1 MEYTVGS
8 LLTDVAIASIFIL
21 IAKVLR
27 EKIEILQKL
36 FIPASLLAGFLGLL
50 LGDNG
55 FGLVHFSGQLGAY
68 SGILIIV
75 VFVTIG
81 IRGFNFSKGGLK
93 ENFERIGAYYCFR
106 NVGWAGQYSLPIIL
120 GIFVLPI
127 FAPNLNPNF
136 GMLIPAGFQG
146 GHGTSAAL
154 GETLRALGWSDAA
167 DLAMTT
173 ATVGLMT
180 GIFGGILL
188 INIATKKGY
197 TSYVKE
203 FGELPDEMRTG
214 VISPEKRE
222 DMGKETISSIALD
235 PLAWHLALV
244 AIPAGIGYV
253 LTNFISEKTG
263 LGVPAFSVGF
273 LVAILFSF
281 ILKKTKADYTMD
293 KKVISRIGG
302 TATDFLVFFGI
313 ASIKVPVVLKYIVPF
328 ALLMLFGILW
338 TRCRQYEGENG
349 YAMVDLEDGDRVFLG
364 SNKGGIV
371 NEHPLQVSKEDFEYL
386 KQFEIIHTS
395 NNGHFTEQL
404 KDIYPLGIP
413 ISFDFSGKWTDKKL
427 VDAVAP
433 YATFAFLS
441 CGDVTEA
448 EAESICKTIRKGNI
462 RIVVATRGCKGS
474 VLYDG
479 RNFRVQEPHLVKPVD
494 TLGAGDSF
502 AAAFLVHMAST
513 VLKKECD
520 EETYQREVEIALDK
534 AAEFS
539 AKTCLVQGAFGRGKV
554 MHDRG

>member
-1 MEYTVGS
+1 M
-8 LLTDVAIASIFIL
+8 
-21 IAKVLR
+21 KV
-27 EKIEILQKL
+27 IGI
-36 FIPASLLAGFLGLL
+36 
-50 LGDNG
+50 GDNVCDKYLHLNMMFPG
-55 FGLVHFSGQLGAY
+55 GQAMNFAVYATMLGA
-68 SGILIIV
+68 
-75 VFVTIG
+75 
-81 IRGFNFSKGGLK
+81 
-93 ENFERIGAYYCFR
+93 
-106 NVGWAGQYSLPIIL
+106 
-120 GIFVLPI
+120 
-127 FAPNLNPNF
+127 
-136 GMLIPAGFQG
+136 
-146 GHGTSAAL
+146 SAAYM
-154 GETLRALGWSDAA
+154 GVFGKDEVAEHIISTL
-167 DLAMTT
+167 
-173 ATVGLMT
+173 
-180 GIFGGILL
+180 
-188 INIATKKGY
+188 
-197 TSYVKE
+197 
-203 FGELPDEMRTG
+203 DE
-214 VISPEKRE
+214 
-222 DMGKETISSIALD
+222 
-235 PLAWHLALV
+235 
-244 AIPAGIGYV
+244 
-253 LTNFISEKTG
+253 
-263 LGVPAFSVGF
+263 LGVEH
-273 LVAILFSF
+273 
-281 ILKKTKADYTMD
+281 
-293 KKVISRIGG
+293 
-302 TATDFLVFFGI
+302 
-313 ASIKVPVVLKYIVPF
+313 
-328 ALLMLFGILW
+328 

-520 EETYQREVEIALDK
+520 EETYQREVEIAL
-534 AAEFS
+534 E
-539 AKTCLVQGAFGRGKV
+539 
-554 MHDRG
+554 DRKSVV